1 MTNTKSDQ
9 KANKSADSAV
19 VVIEQLGP
27 GLITGAADDDP
38 SGIATYSQVGAQFG
52 LNMLWAVV
60 FALPLMIAIQSV
72 AARIGSVTGKG
83 LAANIKQV
91 FPRWLLMVLVLLL
104 LIANIINIAADIA
117 AMGAAAALVAPG
129 VDFHLYVL
137 AFAALSLILQVFIA
151 YHRYVA
157 VLKYL
162 TLALL
167 AYVAVIFTVKI
178 PWDQVALRTVLP
190 QLALN
195 KESAM
200 MLVAVL
206 GTTISPYLFFWQSA
220 QEVEDIEDKAND
232 KKALKPGVGDDC
244 DEVEARRQLR
254 RIRVDTVVGMV
265 FSELIAFFVILTA
278 AVTLNVHHITK
289 IDTAAQAAQ
298 ALKPIAG
305 PFASIIFSL
314 GIIGT
319 GLLAIP
325 VLAGSAAYAVA
336 ETRGWTE
343 GLNRKVME
351 AKGFYAII
359 ALAVVGGVLLS
370 FSPIDPIK
378 ALVWSAVVNGVA
390 AVPIMAVTMIV
401 SQRKDLMGEYTSS
414 LLQRI
419 FGWLATAGMGA
430 AAVGMVALGGGG

>member
-1 MTNTKSDQ
+1 MVKASTN
-9 KANKSADSAV
+9 AAV
-19 VVIEQLGP
+19 EVIEQLGP

-38 SGIATYSQVGAQFG
+38 SGIATYSQAGAQFG
-52 LNMLWAVV
+52 LNMLWSVV
-60 FALPLMIAIQSV
+60 ICLPLMIAIQSI
-72 AARIGSVTGKG
+72 AARIGCVTGQG

-104 LIANIINIAADIA
+104 LVANVINIAADVA
-117 AMGAAAALVAPG
+117 AMGEAAALVLPG
-129 VDFHLYVL
+129 IDFHIYVV
-137 AFAALSLILQVFIA
+137 AFAAVSLLLQVFVA
-151 YHRYVA
+151 YHRYVN

-167 AYVAVIFTVKI
+167 AYVAVIFTVQI
-178 PWDQVALRTVLP
+178 PWREVAIHTFIPR
-190 QLALN
+190 LAIN
-195 KESAM
+195 KASAM

-220 QEVEDIEDKAND
+220 QEVEEIEDASNNKA
-232 KKALKPGVGDDC
+232 ALKSGAKD
-244 DEVEARRQLR
+244 ARRQLR
-254 RIRVDTVVGMV
+254 RIGVDTITGMV

-278 AVTLNVHHITK
+278 AVTLNVHHITQ
-289 IDTAAQAAQ
+289 IDTAAQAAA

-305 PFASIIFSL
+305 PFASIVFSL

-336 ETRGWTE
+336 ETQGWKE
-343 GLNRKVME
+343 GLSHKVLE

-359 ALAVVGGVLLS
+359 GLAVAGGVALS

-378 ALVWSAVVNGVA
+378 ALVWSAIVNGVT

-401 SQRKDLMGEYTSS
+401 SVRKDLMGEYPATW
-414 LLQRI
+414 LQRI
-419 FGWLATAGMGA
+419 FGWLATAVMGA